1 MTGGSRSRFLI
12 HFALWQ
18 LKAFGKSGF
27 HNKLPTG
34 SRWTIT
40 VNGQNT
46 DSQPEDDVKESVVSV
61 QESES
66 KGKVEEVEDYLDS
79 YENSPS
85 DYKQGIHIHD
95 FTSDI
100 FIVIFSISHSYK
112 LDVSWFPFWDS
123 TFSFELRNKSVDD
136 RYRPLLS
143 LHKCIYD
150 PLIRYCLSTV
160 EQQVFRQLYVLRRP
174 RRSPFNRCGVLQD
187 CAVF

>member
-12 HFALWQ
+12 RFALWQ

-40 VNGQNT
+40 VNSQNT
-46 DSQPEDDVKESVVSV
+46 DSQPAENDVKESVVSE

-79 YENSPS
+79 NERSPS

-95 FTSDI
+95 FTSD
-100 FIVIFSISHSYK
+100 FLIVMFNN
-112 LDVSWFPFWDS
+112 
-123 TFSFELRNKSVDD
+123 FSF
-136 RYRPLLS
+136 
-143 LHKCIYD
+143 
-150 PLIRYCLSTV
+150 
-160 EQQVFRQLYVLRRP
+160 F
-174 RRSPFNRCGVLQD
+174 
-187 CAVF
+187 